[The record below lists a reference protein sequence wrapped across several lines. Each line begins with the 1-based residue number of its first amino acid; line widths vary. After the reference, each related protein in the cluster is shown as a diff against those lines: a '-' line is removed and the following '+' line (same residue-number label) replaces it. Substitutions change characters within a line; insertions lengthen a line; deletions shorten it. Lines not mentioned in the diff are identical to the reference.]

1 MTSLEPSPLRT
12 LFDPR
17 YDKKLS
23 LAEIAAALSSPAI
36 LTAAALAIALRVGA
50 PPEHSDSFEPIAK
63 LVLDAVIPL
72 IALAAHDHYWLLSS
86 DGLGHVLAFPKEV
99 H

>member
-1 MTSLEPSPLRT
+1 MTSLEPSPLRSI
-12 LFDPR
+12 FDPR

-23 LAEIAAALSSPAI
+23 LAEITAALSSPAI

>member
-23 LAEIAAALSSPAI
+23 LAEIAATLSSPAM
-36 LTAAALAIALRVGA
+36 LSAAALAIALRVGA

>member
-1 MTSLEPSPLRT
+1 MTSLEPSPLRSI
-12 LFDPR
+12 FDPR

-23 LAEIAAALSSPAI
+23 LAETAAALSSPTI

>member
-23 LAEIAAALSSPAI
+23 LAEITATLSSPAM
-36 LTAAALAIALRVGA
+36 LSAAALAIALRVGA
-50 PPEHSDSFEPIAK
+50 PPEYSDSFEPIAK